1 MLDKPEAKWMIYS
14 KKADFN
20 AIGEKFDIDP
30 VLARVITNR
39 GIVGDDAIE
48 VYLNGGYEN
57 THNPSLMKDM
67 DKGCRIMKE
76 KIEAGARIRIVSDY
90 DVDGVTSN
98 YILLEGLEKAGAD
111 VDYEIPDRV
120 RDGYGINE
128 RIIQEA
134 YDAGVDTIITC
145 DNGIAAFPAIE
156 LAKKLGMTVIVTDH
170 HEVPYDEIDGER
182 VYRLV
187 PADAVIDHKQA
198 DCGYPF
204 KGLCGAGVAYKF
216 IRNLYRM
223 MDIEWPDEDWLI
235 EILALGTQCDVM
247 DLVDENRIYVR
258 NGLRV
263 MANTKNVG
271 LRALIKVNGLA
282 GKKMLA
288 YMFGFI
294 IGPCIN
300 ATGRLDSAK
309 RGLELLRSTDYTQA
323 LEVANEVK
331 QINDERKEMTL
342 KGRERGIEIVKEH
355 YMDDKVL
362 VVCMPELHES
372 LAGLVAG
379 KIRENFYKPTIVL
392 TRTEDGM
399 LKGSARSIEAY
410 NIYEELNN
418 VKHLL
423 SKFGGHAMAAGLSL
437 EEDKLEELR
446 AELNRRQKLTEDDLT
461 ETVMFDCAMPIS
473 YISEKLVDDI
483 SRLEPFGKSNE
494 KPKFAQAN
502 LRIKRATACGK
513 EGQYLRIIFED
524 ENGYTVTGMEF
535 NKEGFIQAI
544 KEWFNDEECDKMLNG
559 QDTNIYLNV
568 AYYPS
573 LNEYMGRRTVQ
584 IEPISY
590 KKAER

>member
-1 MLDKPEAKWMIYS
+1 MLDKPEAKWMIYN
-14 KKADFN
+14 KRADFN
-20 AIGEKFDIDP
+20 AIGERFNIDP

-39 GIVGDDAIE
+39 GIVGDDAIDI
-48 VYLNGGYEN
+48 YLNGGYEH
-57 THNPSLMKDM
+57 THEPSLMKDM

-98 YILLEGLEKAGAD
+98 YILLEGLEHAGAD

-170 HEVPYDEIDGER
+170 HEVPYDEVDGEKI
-182 VYRLV
+182 YKLV
-187 PADAVIDHKQA
+187 PADAVIDHKQE

-271 LRALIKVNGLA
+271 LRALIEVNGLA
-282 GKKMLA
+282 GKKMSA

-300 ATGRLDSAK
+300 AAGRLDSAK
-309 RGLELLRSTDYTQA
+309 RGLELLRSTDYTKA
-323 LEVANEVK
+323 LEYAEEVK
-331 QINDERKEMTL
+331 KINEERKEMTQ
-342 KGRERGIEIVKEH
+342 KGREEGIEIVKEH
-355 YMDDKVL
+355 YMNDKVL

-379 KIRENFYKPTIVL
+379 KLRENFYKPTIVL
-392 TRTEDGM
+392 TRGEGGM
-399 LKGSARSIEAY
+399 LKGSARSIEGY

-423 SKFGGHAMAAGLSL
+423 AKFGGHAMAAGLSL

-446 AELNRRQKLTEDDLT
+446 TELNRRQSLTEDDLT

-483 SRLEPFGKSNE
+483 SRLEPFGKANE

-502 LRIKRATACGK
+502 LHIKRATVCGK

-535 NKEGFIQAI
+535 NKEGFLQAI

-573 LNEYMGRRTVQ
+573 LNEYMGRRSVQ